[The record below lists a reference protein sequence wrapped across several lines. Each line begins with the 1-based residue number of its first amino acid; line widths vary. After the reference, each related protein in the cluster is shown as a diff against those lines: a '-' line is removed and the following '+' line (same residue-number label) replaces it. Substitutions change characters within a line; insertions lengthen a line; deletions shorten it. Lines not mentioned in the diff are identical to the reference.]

1 MRRIGLAVA
10 VTLSVTL
17 LPLAVTAQS
26 GAKLPRIGV
35 LTGTVQPPSPRANA
49 LLAGLRE
56 FGYVDR
62 QTVAI
67 EWRPSGGKTE
77 RLPDLAAELV
87 RLNVDVIVASD
98 NPSIVAAQ
106 RVTKTIPIVMILA
119 SDPVG
124 SRFVASLARPGG
136 NITGLTVQSAELQGK
151 SMQLLKEA
159 LPHVSRPAVLWDHS
173 EPERYQIAR
182 SAQVAAEA
190 LGLRAQLMG
199 AGSLAEIDNA
209 FAAMARERTDAVIVQ
224 GSQTIFPNRGRI
236 AELAMKRRLPTMGW
250 SADTVEAGFL
260 MSYGPNFLDL
270 HRRVGYYVDRILK
283 GAKPAD
289 LPVEQP
295 TKFELL
301 INMKTANALGLKLPA
316 SLRLRADEIIQ

>member
-1 MRRIGLAVA
+1 MRLIGLAVA

-17 LPLAVTAQS
+17 LPLAATAQS

-49 LLAGLRE
+49 LLGGLRE

-67 EWRPSGGKTE
+67 EWRLSGGKME

-87 RLNVDVIVASD
+87 RLNVDVIVAVD
-98 NPSIVAAQ
+98 NPTIVAAQ
-106 RVTKTIPIVMILA
+106 RVTKTFPIVMILA

-136 NITGLTVQSAELQGK
+136 NITGLTVQSEIQGK

-173 EPERYQIAR
+173 EPERYQGAR

-209 FAAMARERTDAVIVQ
+209 FAAMARERTDAVIVH
-224 GSQTIFPNRGRI
+224 GSQTIFLNRGRI

-250 SADTVEAGFL
+250 SADTVEAGLL

-295 TKFELL
+295 TKFELV
-301 INMKTANALGLKLPA
+301 INLRTAKALGLSIPQSILI
-316 SLRLRADEIIQ
+316 RADEIIQ

>member
-1 MRRIGLAVA
+1 LKLASV
-10 VTLSVTL
+10 VTLVF
-17 LPLAVTAQS
+17 LAMPFSAAAQPTV
-26 GAKLPRIGV
+26 KLPRIGV

-49 LLAGLRE
+49 LLAGLGE
-56 FGYVDR
+56 FGYVDGK
-62 QTVAI
+62 TVVI
-67 EWRPSGGKTE
+67 EWRLSGGKME

-87 RLNVDVIVASD
+87 RLNVDVIVAVD
-98 NPSIVAAQ
+98 NPTIVAAQ
-106 RVTKTIPIVMILA
+106 RVTKTTPIVMILA

-136 NITGLTVQSAELQGK
+136 NITGLTVQSTELQGK

-173 EPERYQIAR
+173 EPERYPLAR

-199 AGSLAEIDNA
+199 AGSPAEIDNA
-209 FAAMARERTDAVIVQ
+209 FTAMARERTDAVIVH
-224 GSQTIFPNRGRI
+224 GSQTIFPNRVRI
-236 AELAMKRRLPTMGW
+236 AELATKRRLPTMGW

-270 HRRVGYYVDRILK
+270 HRRAGYYVAKILR
-283 GAKPAD
+283 GAKPSD
-289 LPVEQP
+289 MPVEQP
-295 TKFELL
+295 TKFELVVNL
-301 INMKTANALGLKLPA
+301 KTAKALGLTIPPSVL
-316 SLRLRADEIIQ
+316 LRADQVIE

>member
-87 RLNVDVIVASD
+87 RLNVEVIVASD

-119 SDPVG
+119 LDPVG
-124 SRFVASLARPGG
+124 SRLVASLARPGG

-159 LPHVSRPAVLWDHS
+159 LPHVSRPAVLGIIVS
-173 EPERYQIAR
+173 PSAIR
-182 SAQVAAEA
+182 SRDQPRWPPRLWACGLNSWGREA
-190 LGLRAQLMG
+190 SPR
-199 AGSLAEIDNA
+199 S
-209 FAAMARERTDAVIVQ
+209 TTP
-224 GSQTIFPNRGRI
+224 S
-236 AELAMKRRLPTMGW
+236 RRW
-250 SADTVEAGFL
+250 
-260 MSYGPNFLDL
+260 
-270 HRRVGYYVDRILK
+270 
-283 GAKPAD
+283 
-289 LPVEQP
+289 
-295 TKFELL
+295 
-301 INMKTANALGLKLPA
+301 PA
-316 SLRLRADEIIQ
+316 SGPTPSSFTEARRSS

>member
-1 MRRIGLAVA
+1 MRRIGLAVV

-67 EWRPSGGKTE
+67 EWRPSGGKME

-119 SDPVG
+119 TDPVG

-136 NITGLTVQSAELQGK
+136 NITGLTVQSEIQGK

-159 LPHVSRPAVLWDHS
+159 LPHVSRLAVLWDHS
-173 EPERYQIAR
+173 EPERYQGAR

-295 TKFELL
+295 TKFELV
-301 INMKTANALGLKLPA
+301 INLKTAKALGLMIPPSVLG
-316 SLRLRADEIIQ
+316 RADQVIE

>member
-1 MRRIGLAVA
+1 MRLIGLAVV
-10 VTLSVTL
+10 VTLSVAL

-87 RLNVDVIVASD
+87 RLNVEVIVASD

-119 SDPVG
+119 LDPVG

-136 NITGLTVQSAELQGK
+136 NITGLTVQSEIQGK

-159 LPHVSRPAVLWDHS
+159 LPHVSRLAVLWDHS
-173 EPERYQIAR
+173 EPERYQGAR

-209 FAAMARERTDAVIVQ
+209 FAAMARERTDAVIVH
-224 GSQTIFPNRGRI
+224 GSQTIFLNRGRI

-270 HRRVGYYVDRILK
+270 HRRAGYYVTKILR

-295 TKFELL
+295 TKFELV
-301 INMKTANALGLKLPA
+301 INLKTAKALGLTIPPSVLA
-316 SLRLRADEIIQ
+316 RADELIE